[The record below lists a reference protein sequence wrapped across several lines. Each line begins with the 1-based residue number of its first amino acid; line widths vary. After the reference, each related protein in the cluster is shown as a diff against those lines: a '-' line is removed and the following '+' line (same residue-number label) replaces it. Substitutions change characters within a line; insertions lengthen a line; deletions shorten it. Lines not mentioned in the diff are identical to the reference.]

1 MTFGNTTHTA
11 LADLELEAFLPED
24 QSTTQ
29 ILRQHLDEPP
39 PAAIQEAIKA
49 VNALIR

>member
-24 QSTTQ
+24 QNTTQ
-29 ILRQHLDEPP
+29 ILRARLHEPA
-39 PAAIQEAIKA
+39 PAAIQEALKA
-49 VNALIR
+49 TNAIIS